1 MQRFYVKRRK
11 KNYALRAVLATTVAA
26 AGARRGKDR
35 RQGAV
40 FVQTVQKGDDDGK
53 GATAEQVAADKPVF
67 IAKDEDGDEQPKG
80 TVPVR
85 TTIHKRPPKSPQDM

>member
-11 KNYALRAVLATTVAA
+11 KNYASRAVLATAV
-26 AGARRGKDR
+26 AGARGGKDR
-35 RQGAV
+35 RQRAV
-40 FVQTVQKGDDDGK
+40 FIQAVQESDDDGK
-53 GATAEQVAADKPVF
+53 GTTAEQVAADKPVF